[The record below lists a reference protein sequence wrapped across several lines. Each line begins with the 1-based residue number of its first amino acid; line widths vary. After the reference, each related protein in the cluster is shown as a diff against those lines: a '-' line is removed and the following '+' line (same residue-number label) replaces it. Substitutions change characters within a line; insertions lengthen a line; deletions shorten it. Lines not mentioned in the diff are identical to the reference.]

1 MKKKLTLVIY
11 FSFLIIYLELVYKAF
26 VLNNVFSINSL
37 TVILFSIPFVLINTI
52 LCSLFSEKVNRGVSI
67 ILSLFLTFIFISQ
80 YVYYLFYDS
89 IFSVYSVKEGT
100 GQVFGEFFSAIV
112 KMVSD
117 NVLSI
122 FLLLVPFILFLI
134 FGKKIFSFNKCK
146 KSLVIESILLFVF
159 IIVSVVIVMFNDKG
173 IYSLKKVYTKTHAPM
188 ITINKVGLLSM
199 ECLDLERYLFGFE
212 EKLYDVKPSE
222 PNKDDDDIEESVE
235 EVKYNVLDIDF
246 DKLISE
252 EKDDMVKSMHEYFKS
267 VTPTKQNEYTGI
279 FKGKNLIYIT
289 AEGFDKIAVN
299 KELTPTLYK
308 LVNNGFVFENYYQP
322 LFSVST
328 SDGEYMVMNSLI
340 PKEGVWS
347 FYRSSNI
354 YMPFGLGN
362 VFKREGYSTVNAYH
376 DHTYTYYSRDE
387 SHPNLGFDKYVG
399 CGNGL
404 EKLMNCKVWPESDIE
419 MIDATINDYIDSDKF
434 MTYYMTVS
442 GHLNYTFTGNSMSY
456 KNRELVKDLS
466 YSEHVKAY
474 LAANIELDRALE
486 KLLTYLEE
494 KKKLDDT
501 VIVIS
506 PDHYPYGLKTSEL
519 NEISDTD
526 RSDKFEMFHTSLII
540 YNSEM
545 KENVKVSKYVSS
557 IDVLPTVYNLFG
569 IEYDSRLMMGRDA
582 LSDSEGLVMLS
593 DRSFINEFGSYNSI
607 TGEYKSFKS
616 DVSNEYVLNINY
628 EVYQKFTMSSL
639 LLYEKNGVYL
649 DYYRKLGLY
658 EDRKE

>member
-1 MKKKLTLVIY
+1 MKKKLPLVIY
-11 FSFLIIYLELVYKAF
+11 FSFLIIYLELVYKLF

-37 TVILFSIPFVLINTI
+37 TIILFSIPFIMINTI
-52 LCSLFSEKVNRGVSI
+52 LCSLFSEKVNRGISI
-67 ILSLFLTFIFISQ
+67 ILSLFLTFIFVSQ

-100 GQVFGEFFSAIV
+100 GQVFGEFFNAIV

-122 FLLLVPFILFLI
+122 ILLLMPFILFLI
-134 FGKKIFSFNKCK
+134 FGKKIFSFNKGK
-146 KSLVIESILLFVF
+146 KSLAIESILLLVF
-159 IIVSVVIVMFNDKG
+159 IIVSLITVMFDDKG
-173 IYSLKKVYTKTHAPM
+173 MYSLKNVYTKTHAPM

-212 EKLYDVKPSE
+212 EKLYNVKPSE
-222 PNKDDDDIEESVE
+222 SNKGDDIE

-252 EKDDMVKSMHEYFKS
+252 EKDDMVKSMHEYFES
-267 VTPTKQNEYTGI
+267 VMPTKQNEYTGI

-362 VFKREGYSTVNAYH
+362 VFKREGYSPVNAYH

-466 YSEHVKAY
+466 YSEHIKAY

-486 KLLTYLEE
+486 KLLIYLEDS
-494 KKKLDDT
+494 KKLDDT

-593 DRSFINEFGSYNSI
+593 DRSFINENGSYNSI

-616 DVSNEYVLNINY
+616 DVSNEYVDNMNY

-658 EDRKE
+658 EDREE

>member
-1 MKKKLTLVIY
+1 MKKKLPLVIY
-11 FSFLIIYLELVYKAF
+11 FSFLIIYLELVYKVF

-37 TVILFSIPFVLINTI
+37 TIILFSIPFIMINTI
-52 LCSLFSEKVNRGVSI
+52 LCSLFSNKVNRGISI

-100 GQVFGEFFSAIV
+100 GQVFGEFFNAIV

-122 FLLLVPFILFLI
+122 IILLMPFILFLI
-134 FGKKIFSFNKCK
+134 FGKKIFSFNKGK
-146 KSLVIESILLFVF
+146 KSLAIESISLLVF
-159 IIVSVVIVMFNDKG
+159 IIVSIITVIFNDKG
-173 IYSLKKVYTKTHAPM
+173 MYSLKNVYTKTHAPM

-199 ECLDLERYLFGFE
+199 ECLDLERYLFGFK
-212 EKLYDVKPSE
+212 EKLYNVKPSE
-222 PNKDDDDIEESVE
+222 SNKGDDIE

-267 VTPTKQNEYTGI
+267 VMPTKQNEYTGI
-279 FKGKNLIYIT
+279 FKGKNLIFIT

-362 VFKREGYSTVNAYH
+362 VFKREGYSPVNAYH

-466 YSEHVKAY
+466 YSEHIKAY

-486 KLLTYLEE
+486 KLLIYLEDN
-494 KKKLDDT
+494 KKLDDT

-593 DRSFINEFGSYNSI
+593 DRSFINENGSYNSI

-616 DVSNEYVLNINY
+616 DVSNEYVDNMNY

-658 EDRKE
+658 EDREE